1 MSYSGISVRE
11 VLEKINSP
19 KQGWFLPQ
27 IQRQYVWGER
37 QESEGY
43 VCLLLDS
50 ILKGYPIGGLVLWET
65 EQKVP
70 YREFVE
76 NYSPRNFARQV
87 DEGHWDS
94 PKSLVYDG
102 QQRLQTLYSC
112 LYYRYNGRVLHYDL
126 LFDSSTA
133 ESDESGFMF
142 RDSDACTEPRYL
154 RMTELVRKKCDH
166 DVKVTLEQKALEAA
180 GDDKKLEHL
189 IRVNFSKLWDKFVA
203 TSTKSIAYF
212 SVNAE
217 DPKEVNEV
225 FRRLNTGGVALTQ
238 IELILS
244 KIKETQPDYEEKLW
258 EIAEAIEKQS
268 GGIVLSS
275 SQILQFFHLLVKNT
289 IRIDEDRLE
298 KQDIEKFIELLT
310 DFDPYTELFARY
322 LNGLFKINHASIVPL
337 WLATL
342 PIAVYLT
349 ARKKHGHKWSIHS
362 LSQAELQSIHQ
373 YFIVSQFCD
382 WGTQTMINAFAREAM
397 NAGKSG
403 KPFPFEEIRK
413 IAIAKGRH
421 GELSEERLMSR
432 PWLATKILMPGRNYV
447 FHDRKPQVDHIFPIK
462 LAGNNDEKYQK
473 DVDVL
478 WNFQP
483 IPAEVNRNKSARNP
497 KEFFNSEDGSKYWP
511 FYDFI
516 PEPKDRAWDDHVKF
530 IEERKVKMLDALK
543 HLYGLV
549 CKDAIQQ
556 NS

>member
-19 KQGWFLPQ
+19 RQGWFLPQ

-76 NYSPRNFARQV
+76 DYSPRNFARQV

-112 LYYRYNGRVLHYDL
+112 LYYRFNGRVLHYDL
-126 LFDSSTA
+126 LFDDSTA
-133 ESDESGFMF
+133 ESDESGFLF
-142 RDSDACTEPRYL
+142 RDTDALPESRYL

-166 DVKVTLEQKALEAA
+166 NVKVTLEQKALEAA
-180 GDDKKLEHL
+180 NDDKRLEHL
-189 IRVNFSKLWDKFVA
+189 VRVNFSRLWDKFVA

-212 SVNAE
+212 SVNAD

-238 IELILS
+238 IELVLS
-244 KIKETQPDYEEKLW
+244 KIKETQPDYEERLW
-258 EIAEAIEKQS
+258 EIAEKIEKES
-268 GGIVLSS
+268 NGIVLSS

-289 IRIDEDRLE
+289 IRIDENRLE
-298 KQDIEKFIELLT
+298 KRDVEKFLELLT
-310 DFDPYTELFARY
+310 DCKPYIELFARY
-322 LNGLFKINHASIVPL
+322 LNGRFNINHTSIVPL
-337 WLATL
+337 LLATL
-342 PIAVYLT
+342 PIAAYLM
-349 ARKKHGHKWSIHS
+349 ARKKHGHKWAIHD
-362 LSQAELQSIHQ
+362 LVQAELQSLHQ

-382 WGTQTMINAFAREAM
+382 WGTQTMINAFSREAM
-397 NAGKSG
+397 AAGKLG
-403 KPFPFEEIRK
+403 EPFPFEAVQK
-413 IAIAKGRH
+413 IAISKGRH

-432 PWLATKILMPGRNYV
+432 PWFATKILMPGRSYV

-462 LAGNNDEKYQK
+462 LDGNNDEKYQNE
-473 DVDVL
+473 VDVL

-497 KEFFNSEDGSKYWP
+497 KEFFNSEDGSKYWSS
-511 FYDFI
+511 YDFI
-516 PEPKDRAWDDHVKF
+516 PKPEDSDWDDPVIF
-530 IEERKVKMLDALK
+530 IEHRRIKMLDALNR
-543 HLYGLV
+543 LYGLV
-549 CKDAIQQ
+549 CKDALQQ
-556 NS
+556 NT